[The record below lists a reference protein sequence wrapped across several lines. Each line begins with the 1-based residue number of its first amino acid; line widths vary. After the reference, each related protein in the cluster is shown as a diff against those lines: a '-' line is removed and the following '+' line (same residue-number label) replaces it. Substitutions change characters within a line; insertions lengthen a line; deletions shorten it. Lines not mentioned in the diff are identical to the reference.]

1 MAQLS
6 RPTDPSQLS
15 TCPSCDSDVL
25 NVQGIHACSTCSW
38 VTPEYR

>member
-1 MAQLS
+1 MAKL
-6 RPTDPSQLS
+6 TDPDAATRSD
-15 TCPSCDSDVL
+15 CPSCGSTIL

>member
-1 MAQLS
+1 MAELKS
-6 RPTDPSQLS
+6 TTATSDLS
-15 TCPSCDSDVL
+15 TCPSCESDVL